1 MSVVS
6 MRLSSWASP
15 RRLATIASLSALLLA
30 TAACT
35 PTARE
40 PASQAPVTAAAA
52 APVTQAPP
60 GATAP
65 AAPAVAAA
73 PAPPMPPAQAPM
85 TERQALAN
93 AADETRGARRLT
105 GAELRALLSSGSF
118 IRETPQIRTVIA
130 FAPNGRQAIVMT
142 QATGQSA
149 SDRGELRVLAD
160 RACSRW
166 ERIFQAREICYAYFR
181 TGDDVIAVDLSG
193 FLAPVR
199 YRVGQAV
206 PGV

>member
-6 MRLSSWASP
+6 MQLSPQVA
-15 RRLATIASLSALLLA
+15 RRQLAAVVSLSALLLG

-40 PASQAPVTAAAA
+40 TGGQAPVTAAAA
-52 APVTQAPP
+52 TPQAPP
-60 GATAP
+60 PATSPTAP
-65 AAPAVAAA
+65 ATVPA

-93 AADETRGARRLT
+93 AAAETRDARRVT
-105 GAELRALLSSGSF
+105 GAELRTLLSSGSF
-118 IRETPQIRTVIA
+118 VRETPQLRTVIA

-142 QATGQSA
+142 QPGGQSA
-149 SDRGELRVLAD
+149 SDRGEVRILQD

-199 YRVGQAV
+199 YRVGQSV